1 MQIFSIKIH
10 IFAPASNIYTIKM
23 QNSTRIRQQAI
34 LDIIRSAPVYSQE
47 ELALR
52 LKEAGITSTQA
63 TLSRDLNALKISKIP
78 GEGYVIPM
86 QNHPPT
92 TDLSSGVLRI
102 QFSGQ
107 MAVLKTRP
115 GLASAVAAL
124 IDTQS
129 SRTIIG
135 TLAGDDTIL
144 LIGRIDATQADVL
157 DALSPIFPDIKNR
170 IVI

>member
-10 IFAPASNIYTIKM
+10 IFAPQLDIYTIKM
-23 QNSTRIRQQAI
+23 QNNTRIRQQAI
-34 LDIIRSAPVYSQE
+34 LEIIRSGPVYSQE
-47 ELALR
+47 ELARR
-52 LKEAGITSTQA
+52 LKENGIPSTQA
-63 TLSRDLNALKISKIP
+63 TLSRDLNTLKISKIP
-78 GEGYVIPM
+78 GEGYVIPLRN
-86 QNHPPT
+86 QAPT

-107 MAVLKTRP
+107 LAVLKTRP

-124 IDTQS
+124 LDTQS
-129 SRTIIG
+129 LRPIIG

-144 LIGRIDATQADVL
+144 LILRIDATQADVL
-157 DALSPIFPDIKNR
+157 DALTPIFPEIKNR

>member
-10 IFAPASNIYTIKM
+10 IFAADSNIYTIKM

-34 LDIIRSAPVYSQE
+34 LEIIRSAPVYSQE

-78 GEGYVIPM
+78 GEGYVILM